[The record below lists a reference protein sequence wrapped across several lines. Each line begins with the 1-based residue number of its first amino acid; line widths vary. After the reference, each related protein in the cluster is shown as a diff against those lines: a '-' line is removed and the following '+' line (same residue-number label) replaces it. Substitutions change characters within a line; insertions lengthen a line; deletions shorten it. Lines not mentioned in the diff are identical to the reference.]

1 MPMITGSDTRMYSP
15 RSESNMGYS
24 KDDDDYKYGAGD
36 PEHMEELK
44 DKKMAEKDKPSEVS
58 QLPHL
63 QLSIPKPELPQ
74 LPGLMEEEED
84 PLMMDDQFNE
94 GQQFGAMTGMPDMG
108 NLSIGNATGTMPAP
122 GGMLAT
128 GEPME
133 NAWSTLMKED
143 EEDDEKPDPK
153 KFTKPKKIP
162 RVTYNPDIDINR
174 YRRLADENVVET
186 RETDKFPPTAY
197 GNPDYFTTGEPMDLA
212 WRLFKAQQTLYGFSN
227 RAVEDMTKP
236 SRSNIWISPKS
247 KNTKGALSSDE
258 YSRLSDEMLARLGQL
273 SAKGGFMITSAKGK
287 GEWGTEP
294 SFMLTDVPPH
304 MHDDIRQLADEYE
317 QESIA
322 VSGAGDKGAQFV
334 EPSGKV
340 TGKFSGMEF
349 QQNPEYSTDYPSGQK
364 LTFTGYSDPVQT
376 GEPMDD
382 AWSSLIKSRLDR
394 IRGKEQKPFS
404 REQFE
409 IQPGGADITTA
420 NTRRAK
426 RTSRQM
432 SPMKNRGLDLSPHS
446 VDYSHLGIKTKQ
458 PLRLFPRDY
467 DQQLGT
473 QQKRQ
478 LLANV
483 PQVQAGHALGPESR
497 YNPKPHKLSSPKGRP
512 IREPG
517 EPKLRGQKLSKSAN
531 LLRKDIEDLKKKVDY
546 MKFNQIRR
554 LLTQLKNSVER
565 QERRL
570 KAANQGGHG
579 NNREAG
585 HMEAQNKTTKPTG
598 ATESM
603 DMPDSWGAPSTMF
616 AARGSGRVG

>member
-1 MPMITGSDTRMYSP
+1 MITGSDTRMYSP
-15 RSESNMGYS
+15 RSESNLGYS
-24 KDDDDYKYGAGD
+24 KDDDDYKYGVGD
-36 PEHMEELK
+36 PEHMEELR

-58 QLPHL
+58 ELPHL
-63 QLSIPKPELPQ
+63 QLSIPKPEIPQ
-74 LPGLMEEEED
+74 LPGLMEEEEED

-128 GEPME
+128 GEPMQ
-133 NAWSTLMKED
+133 NAWSTLMKKD

-153 KFTKPKKIP
+153 TFTKPKKIP
-162 RVTYNPDIDINR
+162 RPFFDPEKDINR
-174 YRRLADENVVET
+174 YRRVADENIVGT
-186 RETDKFPPTAY
+186 SETDLRAGRILPTAY
-197 GNPDYFTTGEPMDLA
+197 GNPDYFTASEP
-212 WRLFKAQQTLYGFSN
+212 
-227 RAVEDMTKP
+227 
-236 SRSNIWISPKS
+236 I
-247 KNTKGALSSDE
+247 
-258 YSRLSDEMLARLGQL
+258 
-273 SAKGGFMITSAKGK
+273 
-287 GEWGTEP
+287 
-294 SFMLTDVPPH
+294 
-304 MHDDIRQLADEYE
+304 
-317 QESIA
+317 
-322 VSGAGDKGAQFV
+322 
-334 EPSGKV
+334 
-340 TGKFSGMEF
+340 
-349 QQNPEYSTDYPSGQK
+349 
-364 LTFTGYSDPVQT
+364 
-376 GEPMDD
+376 DD
-382 AWSSLIKSRLDR
+382 AWSSLTKSRLDK
-394 IRGKEQKPFS
+394 IRGKEQKPFT

-409 IQPGGADITTA
+409 IQPGGADIDTA

-426 RTSRQM
+426 RVSRQM
-432 SPMKNRGLDLSPHS
+432 SPMKHRGLDLDHHS

-467 DQQLGT
+467 DQQMGT

-483 PQVQAGHALGPESR
+483 PQAQAGHALGPESR
-497 YNPKPHKLSSPKGRP
+497 YNPKPHKLSSPKGIP
-512 IREPG
+512 IKEPG

-598 ATESM
+598 GT
-603 DMPDSWGAPSTMF
+603 DTIDLPDSWGAPSTMF